1 MGTREEPR
9 DLKVVSSGEEEEVE
23 VLDALE
29 NTVENDP
36 PKKRDLPSSD
46 GVMLSTGPFSPAK
59 TGGDQLLLAV
69 DH

>member
-9 DLKVVSSGEEEEVE
+9 DLNVVSSEGEEEEV
-23 VLDALE
+23 LDELE
-29 NTVENDP
+29 KTVENDP

-46 GVMLSTGPFSPAK
+46 GAMLSTGPFSPAK